1 MAIGGPYVD
10 RRPSDGAGG
19 AEPPAER
26 TSTKPLSFAP
36 LCLAAL
42 ALIVSFHA
50 DPLARVAIVP
60 AVIWNAAPIGWR
72 AWSVWRRERRLNI
85 DFLDALAV
93 AVAVVI
99 GDLLTA
105 AMVVFLVTLGEAMR
119 DRTACRSR
127 REIRRLGGFDVAS
140 AWVLRSGEA
149 EACHVSALAVGDEV
163 LVHAGEMIPVD
174 GEVVGGDA
182 TVDQRALTGES
193 APIRLAAGDAAWAA
207 TPVVEGQLRIR
218 AIRTGDDTAAALV
231 ARLVEAAPVGDTRIQ
246 RYAERFA
253 DRLVLPT
260 LALAFA
266 ACLLTGDHRYLLS
279 ILVVDFGTG
288 VRVAAPIAV
297 LASMIQAARVGIIFR
312 SGSQIERLGAVDT
325 IVFDKT
331 GTLTTG
337 AQEIDE
343 IISYDPRSSVEALLA
358 YAASVESRSRH
369 PIAAAIRAKAG
380 SLGVSA
386 LVCESIEYAIGRGAV
401 GRVGPFEIH
410 VGSEGFMRESGVDLG
425 VCAADC
431 ARLDADGRSRVFI
444 AIDGVLAGL
453 ASVRDDVRKDS
464 AATIRRLR
472 EHGIREIVLLS
483 GDNEQAVRSVASRL
497 GVDRYFAA
505 ASPVDK
511 VAVIQALQ
519 RQGRFVAMIGDGI
532 NDGPALSY
540 ANVGIA
546 VKHGAELAHES
557 AGVILADDSL
567 PAAARAIEIARSSR
581 KRINW
586 GQAIVVAWNI
596 QALLLTL
603 TRAVADPAAI
613 ALVSDGS
620 AIWAGLYGLSPL
632 VELRRIGR
640 PVIGAGNSWIRLGKP
655 RRRGARTR
663 SNRGR

>member
-1 MAIGGPYVD
+1 MAIGGPCVD
-10 RRPSDGAGG
+10 RRRRDSAGG
-19 AEPPAER
+19 AQPPVER
-26 TSTKPLSFAP
+26 TSAKRPSLAP
-36 LCLAAL
+36 PCLAAL

-50 DPLARVAIVP
+50 DPLARAATVP
-60 AVIWNAAPIGWR
+60 AVIWTAAPIGWR
-72 AWSVWRRERRLNI
+72 AWSVWRNERRLNI
-85 DFLDALAV
+85 DFLDTLAV
-93 AVAVVI
+93 AVAVIV

-105 AMVVFLVTLGEAMR
+105 AMVVFLVTLGETMR
-119 DRTACRSR
+119 DRTASRSR
-127 REIRRLGGFDVAS
+127 REIRRLGGLDVAT
-140 AWVLRSGEA
+140 AWVLRHGA
-149 EACHVSALAVGDEV
+149 VEACDVSALAVGDEV

-193 APIRLAAGDAAWAA
+193 APVRLAAGDAAWAA

-218 AIRTGDDTAAALV
+218 AIRTGADTAAALV
-231 ARLVEAAPVGDTRIQ
+231 ARLVETAPVGDTRIQ
-246 RYAERFA
+246 SYAERFA

-279 ILVVDFGTG
+279 VLVVDFGTG
-288 VRVAAPIAV
+288 VRVAAPITV
-297 LASMIQAARVGIIFR
+297 LAAMIQAARVGIVFR

-337 AQEIDE
+337 AQEIDQ
-343 IISYDPRSSVEALLA
+343 IISYDPRGSVEALIA

-369 PIAAAIRAKAG
+369 PIAAAIRAKAD
-380 SLGVSA
+380 SLGASVRP
-386 LVCESIEYAIGRGAV
+386 CESIEYEIGRGAV
-401 GRVGPFEIH
+401 GRVESLEIR
-410 VGSEGFMRESGVDLG
+410 VGSEGFMLESRVDLG
-425 VCAADC
+425 VSAADC
-431 ARLDADGRSRVFI
+431 ARLDAEGRSRVFI

-453 ASVRDDVRKDS
+453 ASVRDDIRKDS

-472 EHGIREIVLLS
+472 EHGMREIVLSS
-483 GDNEQAVRSVASRL
+483 GDNEQAVRSAAARL

-511 VAVIQALQ
+511 VDVVQALQ
-519 RQGRFVAMIGDGI
+519 REGRFVAMIGDGI

-567 PAAARAIEIARSSR
+567 AAVARAIEIARSAR
-581 KRINW
+581 KRIHW
-586 GQAIVVAWNI
+586 GQAIVAAWNI

-603 TRAVADPAAI
+603 TRVVTDPAVT

-620 AIWAGLYGLSPL
+620 AICAGLYGLSPL

-640 PVIGAGNSWIRLGKP
+640 PAAGVANLWIRLGKP
-655 RRRGARTR
+655 RRKGAPTN
-663 SNRGR
+663 SN